1 MSDETKAISLENLT
15 EFKEKCDLAYEPRKN
30 IPTPT
35 SSNNGQ
41 VLGVENG
48 NFLFVNQSG
57 GGGGGDYTLPV
68 ASPNTLGGVKP
79 VAKTDDMTQSV
90 GVDSNG
96 ALWTEPSDGGGE
108 GESNIEI
115 ITLPLTAGTLSS
127 EDYAKITS
135 NPTSVVLQY
144 GTNVYSY
151 HQKSADNYIYSCIVV
166 AGSTVLYEYS
176 FTISSGGSYLMHTVT
191 FNNSSGLGTLTWN
204 TATLTASSTGTQI
217 NLSGVY
223 ICYILASE
231 SGSPVFLLNFG
242 VCCFRTGS
250 RYNNTYQ
257 CAISITSDSQATPNL
272 SELVSISYQGNT
284 MYLGNASSIGVD
296 TLTLYYAKIA
306 DL

>member
-1 MSDETKAISLENLT
+1 MPDETKAISLENLT

-48 NFLFVNQSG
+48 NFVFVNQSG
-57 GGGGGDYTLPV
+57 
-68 ASPNTLGGVKP
+68 
-79 VAKTDDMTQSV
+79 
-90 GVDSNG
+90 
-96 ALWTEPSDGGGE
+96 
-108 GESNIEI
+108 
-115 ITLPLTAGTLSS
+115 
-127 EDYAKITS
+127 
-135 NPTSVVLQY
+135 
-144 GTNVYSY
+144 
-151 HQKSADNYIYSCIVV
+151 
-166 AGSTVLYEYS
+166 
-176 FTISSGGSYLMHTVT
+176 
-191 FNNSSGLGTLTWN
+191 GLGTLTWN

-217 NLSGVY
+217 NLNGVY

-250 RYNNTYQ
+250 SYNNTYQ
-257 CAISITSDSQATPNL
+257 CAISITTDSQATPNL

>member
-1 MSDETKAISLENLT
+1 MSDEIKAISLENLT

-57 GGGGGDYTLPV
+57 GG
-68 ASPNTLGGVKP
+68 
-79 VAKTDDMTQSV
+79 
-90 GVDSNG
+90 
-96 ALWTEPSDGGGE
+96 GGGE

-250 RYNNTYQ
+250 SYNNTYQ

>member
-1 MSDETKAISLENLT
+1 MPDETKAISLENLT

-48 NFLFVNQSG
+48 NFVFVNQSG

-96 ALWTEPSDGGGE
+96 ALWTEPSDGG
-108 GESNIEI
+108 
-115 ITLPLTAGTLSS
+115 
-127 EDYAKITS
+127 
-135 NPTSVVLQY
+135 
-144 GTNVYSY
+144 
-151 HQKSADNYIYSCIVV
+151 
-166 AGSTVLYEYS
+166 
-176 FTISSGGSYLMHTVT
+176 SGG
-191 FNNSSGLGTLTWN
+191 LGALTWN

-217 NLSGVY
+217 NLNGVY

-250 RYNNTYQ
+250 SYNNTYQ
-257 CAISITSDSQATPNL
+257 CAISITTDSQATPNL